1 MNYKF
6 MEFDSNKL
14 KKAFITEL
22 KELMKILEKTN
33 SHTGNSSEEEIITIL
48 LELGI
53 IEDAGE
59 FNSLLA
65 FVEKNLNVSSE
76 EFILLISKINHSKDH
91 LCIVYKYCEYCRS
104 NLMKKEETANKPTL
118 VDLFCG
124 AGGMSL
130 GFKQVGFKIAF
141 ANDIEP
147 ACIET
152 YSFNHPEIPS
162 EFIYEDD
169 INNIIDEIQSNLI
182 FKDIDVVIGGPPC
195 QGFSTANRQRIIDD
209 PRNKLYKSF
218 VKVVGNIQPKFF
230 VMENVTGMLSV
241 AAQVVEDF
249 AAVGYDVHYEIL
261 NAAEFGVPQNR
272 KRLIFIGNRL
282 GIHNDFIFDDI
293 NIENSFASKRFVL
306 EDAISDLPKLEAL
319 RIKNAT
325 DLDTKESGMKIAIH
339 PHYKKNAYLSLI
351 NNEDSD
357 MIFNHKARY
366 NNDRDIEIF
375 GRMHQGDKSDD
386 PKIADIMPYKNRNH
400 IFKDKYFKLVYKEL
414 CKTITAHMKFDCN
427 MYIHPTQARGL
438 TPREAARVQSFPDD
452 YFFKGPFTKTYMQ
465 IGNSVPPLMSRGIAN
480 ALLKH
485 IHEN

>member
-1 MNYKF
+1 
-6 MEFDSNKL
+6 MEITSNKL

-22 KELMKILEKTN
+22 KELIGILEKTKSN
-33 SHTGNSSEEEIITIL
+33 AGNLSEKEIINIL

-53 IEDAGE
+53 IENGSE
-59 FNSLLA
+59 FKPLLA
-65 FVEKNLNVSSE
+65 FVEDNLNVSSDV
-76 EFILLISKINHSKDH
+76 FVSLISKINHSKDQPCLVH
-91 LCIVYKYCEYCRS
+91 KYCVHCRS
-104 NLMKKEETANKPTL
+104 NLMQKEEIANKPTL

-130 GFKQVGFKIAF
+130 GFKQLGFKIAF

-152 YSFNHPEIPS
+152 YSFNHPEIPN

-169 INNIIDEIQSNLI
+169 INNIIDEIQSKLR

-218 VKVVGNIQPKFF
+218 VKVVGNVQPKFF

-249 AAVGYDVHYEIL
+249 AAIGYEVHYEIL
-261 NAAEFGVPQNR
+261 NSAEFGVPQNR

-282 GIHNDFIFDDI
+282 GIHNASIFDDI
-293 NIENSFASKRFVL
+293 NIENNFASKRFVL

-319 RIKNAT
+319 KIKNAT
-325 DLDTKESGMKIAIH
+325 DLDTEESGMKIATH
-339 PHYKKNAYLSLI
+339 PHYKKNEYLSMI

-357 MIFNHKARY
+357 IIFNHKARY

-452 YFFKGPFTKTYMQ
+452 YFFKGSFTKTYMQ
-465 IGNSVPPLMSRGIAN
+465 VGNSVPPLMSRGIAN
-480 ALLKH
+480 AVLKY
-485 IHEN
+485 INEN

>member
-1 MNYKF
+1 
-6 MEFDSNKL
+6 MEITSNKL

-22 KELMKILEKTN
+22 KELIGVLEKTK
-33 SHTGNSSEEEIITIL
+33 SSAGNLSEKEIINIL

-53 IEDAGE
+53 IENGSE
-59 FNSLLA
+59 FKALLA
-65 FVEKNLNVSSE
+65 FVEDNLNVSSDV
-76 EFILLISKINHSKDH
+76 FVSLISKINHSKDQPCLVH
-91 LCIVYKYCEYCRS
+91 KYCVHCRL
-104 NLMKKEETANKPTL
+104 NLMQKEEIANKPTL

-130 GFKQVGFKIAF
+130 GFKQLGFKIAF

-152 YSFNHPEIPS
+152 YSFNHPEIPN

-169 INNIIDEIQSNLI
+169 INNIIDEIQSKLR

-218 VKVVGNIQPKFF
+218 VKVVGNVQPKFF

-249 AAVGYDVHYEIL
+249 ASIGYDVHYEIL
-261 NAAEFGVPQNR
+261 NSADFGVPQNR
-272 KRLIFIGNRL
+272 KRLIFIGNRI
-282 GIHNDFIFDDI
+282 GINNASIFDEI
-293 NIENSFASKRFVL
+293 NLENNFSSKRFVL
-306 EDAISDLPKLEAL
+306 EDAIRDLPKLEAL

-325 DLDTKESGMKIAIH
+325 DLDTEESGMKVAVH
-339 PHYKKNAYLSLI
+339 PNYQKNEYLSLI
-351 NNEDSD
+351 NDEDSNI
-357 MIFNHKARY
+357 IFNHKARY

-427 MYIHPTQARGL
+427 MYVHPTQARGL
-438 TPREAARVQSFPDD
+438 TPREAARIQSFPDD
-452 YFFKGPFTKTYMQ
+452 YFLKGSFTKTYMQ

-480 ALLKH
+480 ALLKY

>member
-6 MEFDSNKL
+6 MEITNNKL

-22 KELMKILEKTN
+22 KELIGVLEKTKSN
-33 SHTGNSSEEEIITIL
+33 PSNLREAEVINIL

-53 IEDAGE
+53 IENRSE
-59 FNSLLA
+59 FNPLLV
-65 FVEKNLNVSSE
+65 FVEDSLNVSSN
-76 EFILLISKINHSKDH
+76 EFFSLISKINHNKDQQ
-91 LCIVYKYCEYCRS
+91 CSVYKYCEYCRS
-104 NLMKKEETANKPTL
+104 NLMKEEEIAEKPIL

-152 YSFNHPEIPS
+152 YSFNHPEIPN

-169 INNIIDEIQSNLI
+169 INNIIDEIQCKLR
-182 FKDIDVVIGGPPC
+182 FKEVDVVIGGPPC
-195 QGFSTANRQRIIDD
+195 QGFSTANRQRLIDD

-249 AAVGYDVHYEIL
+249 ASIGYDVHYKIL
-261 NAAEFGVPQNR
+261 NSADFGVPQNR

-282 GIHNDFIFDDI
+282 GVHNASIFDEI
-293 NIENSFASKRFVL
+293 NIENNFSSKRFVL

-325 DLDTKESGMKIAIH
+325 DLDTEESGMKVAVH
-339 PHYKKNAYLSLI
+339 PNYQKNEYLSLI
-351 NNEDSD
+351 NEKDSNI
-357 MIFNHKARY
+357 IFNHKARY

-452 YFFKGPFTKTYMQ
+452 YFFKGSFTKTYMQ

-480 ALLKH
+480 ALLKY